1 LKAHEQGDKRCRQER
16 RNDSSHRL
24 GRSEEGPAV
33 GQHRAAVERLSKL
46 IAESFLDEH
55 RRSVGHDEKNQQ
67 LKD

>member
-1 LKAHEQGDKRCRQER
+1 MSKATSGVARNEETTPLTVLEDPKR
-16 RNDSSHRL
+16 
-24 GRSEEGPAV
+24 GRPAV

-55 RRSVGHDEKNQQ
+55 RRSVGHDEKDQQ